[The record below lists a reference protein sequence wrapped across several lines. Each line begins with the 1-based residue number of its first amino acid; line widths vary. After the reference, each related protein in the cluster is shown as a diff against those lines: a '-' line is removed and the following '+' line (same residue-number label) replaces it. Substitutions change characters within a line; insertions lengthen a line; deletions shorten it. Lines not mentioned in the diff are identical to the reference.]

1 MASAMGAV
9 ALLATAPSAQAAP
22 PAAGQPPA
30 SAGPETGPRADDLE
44 SLVDRAI
51 ASWREGDWTAVR
63 DLLEPLVRDEDLVD
77 EFLNESALRYLAE
90 ATLLDPG
97 LGEQEAKDLADAYI
111 DRLLERNTEWQPPS
125 GLHGRQFYD
134 AVARVR
140 SVRDAQ
146 LAEACRGQLL
156 ACEADLAE
164 LEVDYGAAQER
175 ITTLQEDLA
184 NEDVFVTEVVKRN
197 RGLAFLPLGIGHFV
211 NGDEPLDR
219 ALGGTFLALETLS
232 GVAGL
237 GLIIYRN
244 AVWGCVR
251 TNGLNPDS
259 LKCADVPD
267 PQVVP
272 RNNEIAQ
279 LRRVE
284 SGMGWVFLGS
294 LVLDL
299 ALAQLLFESV
309 EIVERGQRTRSELD
323 AELESAQPP
332 APGARPPRAQPSV
345 RLRLR
350 PSTTVLRGG
359 AGFGVTLQF

>member
-1 MASAMGAV
+1 MASAMGAAAIV
-9 ALLATAPSAQAAP
+9 LTAASAQAAP
-22 PAAGQPPA
+22 PAAGPAPA
-30 SAGPETGPRADDLE
+30 SPGPETADLE
-44 SLVDRAI
+44 ALVDRAI

-63 DLLEPLVRDEDLVD
+63 DLLEPLVRDADLED

-97 LGEQEAKDLADAYI
+97 LGEQEAKDLADGYI
-111 DRLLERNTEWQPPS
+111 DRLLERNAEWQPPS

-140 SVRDAQ
+140 SGRDAQ

-184 NEDVFVTEVVKRN
+184 NEDVFVTEVVRRN

-211 NGDEPLDR
+211 NGDERLNR

-232 GVAGL
+232 GIAGL

-267 PQVVP
+267 PQVVS

-284 SGMGWVFLGS
+284 TGMGWVFLGS
-294 LVLDL
+294 VVLDL

-323 AELESAQPP
+323 AELESEAAP
-332 APGARPPRAQPSV
+332 PGARPPSAQSSRLQPSV
-345 RLRLR
+345 RLRVR
-350 PSTTVLRGG
+350 PSTTIVRGG